1 MVFDPDYLRFGT
13 FCEAKS
19 AKQQLFMFL
28 VQYSEY
34 LLRGDLYFIL
44 SMLIVPQLVLLAVLA
59 VIIRVIQVFIPQ
71 KMN

>member
-1 MVFDPDYLRFGT
+1 
-13 FCEAKS
+13 
-19 AKQQLFMFL
+19 MFL

-59 VIIRVIQVFIPQ
+59 VIIRVMQVFFSL
-71 KMN
+71 K